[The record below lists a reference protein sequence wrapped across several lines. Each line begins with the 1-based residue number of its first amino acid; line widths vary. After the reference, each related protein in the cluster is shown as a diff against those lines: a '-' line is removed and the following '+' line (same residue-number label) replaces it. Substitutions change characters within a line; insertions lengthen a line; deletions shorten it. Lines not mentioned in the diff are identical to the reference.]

1 MFGEDAGRGVIIGA
15 LALIAVVAVAS
26 FVASRWRKA
35 GPNEALV
42 VYGLGKKK
50 IVVGGGVFVIPG
62 FQTCHSLSLE
72 IMTLDVT
79 TPEVYTA
86 EGVPVIVDGVAQV
99 KVDGSDEAI
108 QTASEQF
115 LGKSTTETMSVALQ
129 TVEGHL
135 RAILGTMTVEDIYKN
150 RDAFAQQVQEVA
162 ASDLANMGLRIV
174 SFTIRDIRDSKG
186 YLEALG
192 KPRIAQVKRDATI
205 GEAEATRDATIRS
218 AQANQV
224 GQEARYQ
231 ADANVAQ
238 AERDYN
244 IKRAEYNQAVQLKQ
258 AQADLA
264 YELQKNKTN
273 QEIRREQVQVDVVE
287 KEMQIKVQDAEIE
300 RRQRE
305 LSATVQRPADA
316 ERYRLETIA
325 QGEKTRIETEAE
337 AKGNAAR
344 VMGVGEAEAAKA
356 KGMAMAEVRKATGLA
371 EAEVAKAVGL
381 AEGEALRAKGSG
393 EAEAMAK
400 KAEAWKQYNQA
411 AILEK
416 VVSVLPDIAGAIA
429 APLAKTERIVMVNTG
444 GDGAGGVGASRITG
458 DIASVIAQLPPV
470 LESLSGVDISK
481 LLQSVPGLSKSAAEA
496 PVGEAAPPQ
505 AS

>member
-344 VMGVGEAEAAKA
+344 VIGVGEAEAAKA

-444 GDGAGGVGASRITG
+444 GDSAGGVGASRITG

-496 PVGEAAPPQ
+496 PAGEAAPPQ

>member
-1 MFGEDAGRGVIIGA
+1 MFGEEAGRGAIIGVV
-15 LALIAVVAVAS
+15 LVICAVG
-26 FVASRWRKA
+26 FLGFLASRWRKA

-42 VYGLGKKK
+42 VYGLRKKC
-50 IVVGGGVFVIPG
+50 VVGGGVFVIPG
-62 FQTCHSLSLE
+62 FETCHSLSLE

-108 QTASEQF
+108 RTAAEQF
-115 LGKSTTETMSVALQ
+115 LGKSTTETMSIALQ

-174 SFTIRDIRDSKG
+174 SFTIRDIRDNKG

-205 GEAEATRDATIRS
+205 GEAEAQRDATIRS

-231 ADANVAQ
+231 AEANIAQ

-258 AQADLA
+258 AEADLA

-305 LSATVQRPADA
+305 LAATVQRPADA

-325 QGEKTRIETEAE
+325 QGEKSRIEIEAE

-344 VMGVGEAEAAKA
+344 AIGMGEAEAAKA
-356 KGMAMAEVRKATGLA
+356 KGIAMAEVRKATGLA

-381 AEGEALRAKGSG
+381 AEAEAIRAKGSG

-400 KAEAWKQYNQA
+400 KAEAWKQYNEA
-411 AILEK
+411 AIVEK
-416 VVSVLPDIAGAIA
+416 VVSVLPDIASAIA
-429 APLAKTERIVMVNTG
+429 TPLAKTERIVMVNTG
-444 GDGAGGVGASRITG
+444 GDSAGGVGVSRITG

-470 LESLSGVDISK
+470 LESLSGVDIAK
-481 LLQSVPGLSKSAAEA
+481 LLQSVPGLSKPAAATPAESA
-496 PVGEAAPPQ
+496 PQQ